1 MTVQLGLEPG
11 VARHRRVPEPSDP
24 GGEEGRLSQRRGL
37 MPD

>member
-24 GGEEGRLSQRRGL
+24 GGEGRLSQRRGL